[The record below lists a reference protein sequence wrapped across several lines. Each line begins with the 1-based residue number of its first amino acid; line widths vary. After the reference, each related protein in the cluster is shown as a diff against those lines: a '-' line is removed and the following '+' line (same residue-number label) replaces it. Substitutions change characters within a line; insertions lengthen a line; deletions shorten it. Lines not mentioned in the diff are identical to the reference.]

1 MNINYINLYR
11 TFVTN
16 GYLAAGFTAEDVAAS
31 GGVEKLRS
39 RLHDF
44 AALMLMEE
52 GGVYQS
58 LQEARQQLAREMEE
72 VGKGHVE
79 TS

>member
-52 GGVYQS
+52 GGVY
-58 LQEARQQLAREMEE
+58 
-72 VGKGHVE
+72 
-79 TS
+79 